1 MSDKH
6 DDWSLRKEIN
16 KRRTQQTPSAPSEPQ
31 RTPPQTPSQPAS
43 PPAATPAAR
52 QSPVPPP
59 ARRTSTAS
67 PVPLP
72 IKRTTREMPA
82 PEPEKPR
89 RNTRP
94 LVYFGFF
101 MAVVLVGALVVLLSG
116 VGNGAPAEPT
126 LSYSNIKFTAADVVE
141 YLRRAGV
148 PISDLQALSVP
159 NETLSA
165 TQGYQFLVVRGD
177 QFGVYIVL
185 SYDPEE
191 ELGRN
196 AVWLSTNE
204 IYKTWRTFT
213 AANIRVMYRPN
224 NSPTLDAEMD
234 SHLTSLLVAPYRAMF
249 PTTTG
254 TPFAAAFVQT
264 LTAQP
269 TPTRPIVTATRFIVT
284 LSPEERATA
293 DFTPQGGMF
302 DITVTPQPTLPPR
315 DQRPTITPLPTR
327 TPISAGF
334 SSILTRAPG
343 QPTLSIPGAPT
354 ATPEVFNT
362 PTATPFGTQPPT
374 VPPGVIILNQTPVPV
389 AILPTVAP
397 QVENSASFNDR
408 APRFVDPFRLIP
420 EASTTN
426 QYGSTL
432 IYTIP
437 SGAQYLVVLWITNSP
452 DEAYQ
457 RYNVDLAAINGYQ
470 QVPVGEAGIVTAPQN
485 YVMAMAIRANMVLII
500 YRPPEYST
508 VPSDPVSQDQVVAL
522 LKALYEAIPVN

>member
-31 RTPPQTPSQPAS
+31 RTPPQQPAQ
-43 PPAATPAAR
+43 PPVASPAAR
-52 QSPVPPP
+52 QSSPPAP
-59 ARRTSTAS
+59 ARRTS
-67 PVPLP
+67 PLPPP
-72 IKRTTREMPA
+72 IKRATREIPSPA
-82 PEPEKPR
+82 PEKPR

-94 LVYFGFF
+94 LIYFGFF
-101 MAVVLVGALVVLLSG
+101 MTVVLIGALVTLFSG
-116 VGNGAPAEPT
+116 AGSDAPTEPT

-159 NETLSA
+159 NELFSA

-177 QFGVYIVL
+177 QVGVYIVL

-204 IYKTWRTFT
+204 TYKVWRTFT

-224 NSPTLDAEMD
+224 NSPTLDAELD

-254 TPFAAAFVQT
+254 TPLAAAFVQT

-269 TPTRPIVTATRFIVT
+269 TATRPIATATRFIVT
-284 LSPEERATA
+284 LSPDERATA

-302 DITVTPQPTLPPR
+302 DVTITPLPTLPPR
-315 DQRPTITPLPTR
+315 DQRPTSTPLPTR

-354 ATPEVFNT
+354 ATPQAFST
-362 PTATPFGTQPPT
+362 PTATPFGTLPPT
-374 VPPGVIILNQTPVPV
+374 VPPGVLILNETPVSV

-397 QVENSASFNDR
+397 KVENSASFNDR

-432 IYTIP
+432 IYTVP

-457 RYNVDLAAINGYQ
+457 RYTVDLAAINGYQ

-485 YVMAMAIRANMVLII
+485 YVLAMAIRANMVLII

-508 VPSDPVSQDQVVAL
+508 VPSDPISQDQVVAL